1 MSYRAVPPGN
11 AVNWITE
18 AARLI
23 MAKPAPFLLMGLA
36 VTLISLVPL
45 LGALVLLVIGPALY
59 AGMAAAARAQREG
72 AGADFEHLLSGLKAE
87 NRVGALIALCLPYL
101 ALVVVSVMV
110 LTMVVL
116 TFAGAAIAAGS
127 QISSPEAVIA
137 MLGAGGILTAV
148 LVLLPLVVATFS
160 LLFFAIPRVM
170 FDGIEPFPAMRESAQ
185 ACIAN
190 FSAFLLTVLA
200 LLIGR
205 FVLAAVFGSLIP
217 LLGGIVVG
225 VVFTPLIAAVLY
237 VAWRDVFPAAG
248 EQMQADE
255 AAQPSS
261 APPQIEV

>member
-18 AARLI
+18 AARLL
-23 MAKPAPFLLMGLA
+23 MARPAPFLLMGLV

-59 AGMAAAARAQREG
+59 AGMSAAARAQREG
-72 AGADFEHLLSGLKAE
+72 GGAEFEHLMSGLKAE
-87 NRVGALIALCLPYL
+87 NRAGALVALCLPYL
-101 ALVVVSVMV
+101 ALVIISVLV

-127 QISSPEAVIA
+127 QINSPEAVIA
-137 MLGAGGILTAV
+137 VLGVGGLMSAV
-148 LVLLPLVVATFS
+148 LLMIPLVIATFS

-170 FDGIEPFPAMRESAQ
+170 FDGVEPFPAMRESAQ

-190 FSAFLLTVLA
+190 LPAFLITVVALVLA
-200 LLIGR
+200 R
-205 FVLAAVFGSLIP
+205 FVLAILFGSIVP
-217 LLGGIVVG
+217 LLGAIVVAT
-225 VVFTPLIAAVLY
+225 VFAPLIAAVLY
-237 VAWRDVFPAAG
+237 VAWRDVFPAG
-248 EQMQADE
+248 EQEEQARPG
-255 AAQPSS
+255 QPS